1 MPLSEQFTVHD
12 FGEFKD
18 RSTLLE
24 HAVRIDSRWWA
35 KELSA
40 SGFSEVAKA
49 FTNDRLSRQDLFD
62 KVPGTDDIY
71 VNIEFAAKVLAW
83 GSGMKNR
90 NNRRRIRSLADPLN
104 QKLLIEAIAASKR
117 GDKKAFELFQANG
130 RNTIPYLGPAF
141 FTKIMYFAGGGAK
154 EHPLLIVDQRVLRTL
169 RNRGITRDEI
179 SLVANYG
186 PRTYQNS
193 CDALRQIAQ
202 VAQRILNVEFS
213 GDMAELWAFQHGQA
227 R

>member
-1 MPLSEQFTVHD
+1 M
-12 FGEFKD
+12 
-18 RSTLLE
+18 
-24 HAVRIDSRWWA
+24 
-35 KELSA
+35 
-40 SGFSEVAKA
+40 
-49 FTNDRLSRQDLFD
+49 
-62 KVPGTDDIY
+62 PGTDDIY

-154 EHPLLIVDQRVLRTL
+154 DHPLLIVDQRVLRTL